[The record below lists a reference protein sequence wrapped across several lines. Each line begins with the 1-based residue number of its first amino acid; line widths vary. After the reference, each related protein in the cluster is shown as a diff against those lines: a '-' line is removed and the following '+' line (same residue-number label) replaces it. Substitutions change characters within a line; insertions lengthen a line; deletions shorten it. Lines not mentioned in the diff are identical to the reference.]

1 MRQYRDMAEDM
12 FAVWPSPGNAD
23 VNLWRQGSPGN
34 AGGLVT
40 LRKYCT
46 RGCTG
51 VLGIEKTRLF
61 PARIRGG
68 PKGQLVL
75 ELELKAGLD
84 LSLCRWSQGGSH
96 GKNPGRSS
104 EEGPVQRPLS
114 GSRLQR

>member
-1 MRQYRDMAEDM
+1 MRQHRDVAEDA
-12 FAVWPSPGNAD
+12 FAVWPSPGNTD
-23 VNLWRQGSPGN
+23 INLWRQGSPGN
-34 AGGLVT
+34 AGRLLT

-75 ELELKAGLD
+75 DLELKAGLD
-84 LSLCRWSQGGSH
+84 LSLCRWP
-96 GKNPGRSS
+96 K
-104 EEGPVQRPLS
+104 EGLM
-114 GSRLQR
+114 G